1 MNVEIDILN
10 CQGREGMLV
19 DLLCF
24 VSNLSVFIVV
34 GFSGAIDKKDFF
46 SFNSSDTV
54 FTSSEGS

>member
-1 MNVEIDILN
+1 
-10 CQGREGMLV
+10 MLV

-46 SFNSSDTV
+46 SV